1 MGCLK
6 LTYEQEKSPL
16 KVVYGGLYASEK
28 TVQRWTSTD
37 PKNQYFSPYV
47 GMGNNPVTNTDP
59 DGGSTRPVY
68 DTEGS
73 FLGTDETGL
82 QGSAVIMEAKNFKQ
96 NMSSE
101 MSNKYDLGEGALKSD
116 AARINF
122 QTHFAGLEFRPDYD
136 GIITDQEAREW
147 WKSNCGKPLYVDI
160 SQLNLDPLNTYDFNG
175 STPKRYNFFLTP
187 FSDSRTARVHGTL
200 TMRLKNSSTGE
211 VGFFRDQN
219 GYFDTYDFN
228 SDGRLTRDAT
238 TWFARTFVVGN
249 GTGFGFIPYGKNPR
263 VLVAAPLIL
272 QGP

>member
-1 MGCLK
+1 MTGLVTNPIG
-6 LTYEQEKSPL
+6 LGVLGVAGTGAMI
-16 KVVYGGLYASEK
+16 YGGL
-28 TVQRWTSTD
+28 R
-37 PKNQYFSPYV
+37 
-47 GMGNNPVTNTDP
+47 
-59 DGGSTRPVY
+59 
-68 DTEGS
+68 
-73 FLGTDETGL
+73 LGYQLIYE
-82 QGSAVIMEAKNFKQ
+82 
-96 NMSSE
+96 
-101 MSNKYDLGEGALKSD
+101 Y
-116 AARINF
+116 
-122 QTHFAGLEFRPDYD
+122 H
-136 GIITDQEAREW
+136 QEAREW